1 MDNLT
6 SGTPWPT
13 CESTYAPSHR
23 TRKIIVLPKIS
34 LQLHLPIFIF
44 TILYYCSFEKMT
56 SALYISEIVRLVIL
70 KCAEEKYLFDGE
82 TSEMLQRSLTFLPEF
97 IYEIEG

>member
-1 MDNLT
+1 
-6 SGTPWPT
+6 
-13 CESTYAPSHR
+13 
-23 TRKIIVLPKIS
+23 
-34 LQLHLPIFIF
+34 
-44 TILYYCSFEKMT
+44 MT
-56 SALYISEIVRLVIL
+56 SSLYISEIVRLVIL

>member
-1 MDNLT
+1 
-6 SGTPWPT
+6 
-13 CESTYAPSHR
+13 
-23 TRKIIVLPKIS
+23 
-34 LQLHLPIFIF
+34 
-44 TILYYCSFEKMT
+44 MT